1 MNKINVIYLFLIIS
15 VIHPGELFSQLKA
28 ENLLFPVFSPVS
40 INKKDS
46 TKHRDNIKLDPLKI
60 FFNEISVSYEHFNK
74 SAGIVSPASDL
85 TGLDSIIYKR
95 KAEQISSMNYIFGF
109 IFPSDINNAVQYKQN
124 IHDACIERFGDA
136 GMSPYINWG
145 LSFKF
150 EYRRYRNNFYY
161 GPQLIEKFVF
171 YPKTIV
177 EYKSDTEIDSLI
189 RLQSGYANILG
200 LGYFIGWQ
208 IEKKGFVADFYLG
221 VSGRMRLAV
230 RKIYE
235 EQNYMGPNVI
245 FPEPK
250 TENLNRF
257 YPFLNLGIRLGFSL

>member
-15 VIHPGELFSQLKA
+15 VIHPDELFSQLKA

-46 TKHRDNIKLDPLKI
+46 SKHRDNIKFDPLKI
-60 FFNEISVSYEHFNK
+60 FLNEISVSYEHFNK
-74 SAGIVSPASDL
+74 FTGIVSPPSDV

-95 KAEQISSMNYIFGF
+95 KEEQISSMNWIFGF
-109 IFPSDINNAVQYKQN
+109 YFPSDFVNAVQYKQDIN
-124 IHDACIERFGDA
+124 YAFIERFEDIGL
-136 GMSPYINWG
+136 SPFINWG
-145 LSFKF
+145 ASFKF
-150 EYRRYRNNFYY
+150 EFRRYRNAFYY
-161 GPQLIEKFVF
+161 GPHIMEKFVF
-171 YPKTIV
+171 YNKQ
-177 EYKSDTEIDSLI
+177 YIDDQPGTDLEGFI
-189 RLQSGYANILG
+189 RLQSGYANILAI
-200 LGYFIGWQ
+200 GYSIGSQ
-208 IEKKGFVADFYLG
+208 IEKKGFVTDFYLG

-235 EQNYMGPNVI
+235 EQSDLGPDVI